1 MITVSTREGLI
12 DSGTVGSNL
21 ADVFAYVSQTYFPS
35 DGRIPDEL
43 LFTHPQY
50 NTWIELMY
58 DQNEADILAYAEAII
73 ANGYP
78 PGVLMIDD
86 NWQEDYGTWE
96 FSPRRFTD
104 PKGMID
110 QLHAMGFKVMMW
122 MCPFVSADS
131 ADFRQLAEDGLLI
144 LDPQKT
150 QNILW
155 ANTKIR
161 RRLFGGGM
169 AQVRVLI

>member
-1 MITVSTREGLI
+1 
-12 DSGTVGSNL
+12 
-21 ADVFAYVSQTYFPS
+21 
-35 DGRIPDEL
+35 
-43 LFTHPQY
+43 
-50 NTWIELMY
+50 
-58 DQNEADILAYAEAII
+58 
-73 ANGYP
+73 
-78 PGVLMIDD
+78 MIDD

-131 ADFRQLAEDGLLI
+131 ADFKLAEDGLLI
-144 LDPQKT
+144 LDPRKRRIFYGLIQ
-150 QNILW
+150 
-155 ANTKIR
+155 KIR